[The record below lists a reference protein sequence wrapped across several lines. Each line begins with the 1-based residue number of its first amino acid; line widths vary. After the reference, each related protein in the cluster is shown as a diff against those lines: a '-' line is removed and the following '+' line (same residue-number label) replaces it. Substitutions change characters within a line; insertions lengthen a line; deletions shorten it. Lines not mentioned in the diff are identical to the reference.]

1 MKNLVKKTVL
11 YVALGLSVI
20 SCKSY
25 QHSHRL
31 VEVDRKQSVDA
42 TLQVDVEIVPDFTK
56 RIKGQTKKR
65 HKVEQLAKD
74 EAYINA
80 IIDNDVDVLVAPI
93 YSVSKTKRIF
103 FIFGGKAEATVYGYA
118 GTYKMKS
125 KESVKDETSVKKTPC
140 GDDCFDKKLQDL
152 TKLSKIDG
160 VLSSEEQK
168 VYKIN
173 QNCCGDGKNV
183 EPLSLLTVTTNKSS
197 LVDTYE
203 KVLKVGAAN
212 NNPLSANLKLKKFK
226 LPKFLSIFSKK

>member
-1 MKNLVKKTVL
+1 MKNFVTKPVL

-20 SCKSY
+20 SCKSF
-25 QHSHRL
+25 QHTHRL
-31 VEVDRKQSVDA
+31 VDVDRKQSVSA
-42 TLQVDVEIVPDFTK
+42 ELQVDVEISPDFTK
-56 RIKGQTKKR
+56 RIKGQSNKL
-65 HKVEQLAKD
+65 HKAVQLAKD
-74 EAYINA
+74 EAYYNA
-80 IIDNDVDVLVAPI
+80 IIDNEVDVLVAPI
-93 YSVSKTKRIF
+93 YSVTKTKRILF
-103 FIFGGKAEATVYGYA
+103 VFGGKAEATVYGYA
-118 GTYKMKS
+118 GTYKMKT
-125 KESVKDETSVKKTPC
+125 KAEKDEASVKKTPC

-203 KVLKVGAAN
+203 KVLKVGTSN
-212 NNPLSANLKLKKFK
+212 NNSSVSLKLKKFK
-226 LPKFLSIFSKK
+226 LPKFSSIFSKK

>member
-1 MKNLVKKTVL
+1 MKNFVTKPVL

-20 SCKSY
+20 SCKSF
-25 QHSHRL
+25 QHTHRL
-31 VEVDRKQSVDA
+31 VDVDRKQSVSA
-42 TLQVDVEIVPDFTK
+42 ELQVDVEISPDFTK
-56 RIKGQTKKR
+56 RIKGQSNKR
-65 HKVEQLAKD
+65 HKAVQLAKD
-74 EAYINA
+74 EAYYNA
-80 IIDNDVDVLVAPI
+80 IIDNEVDVLVAPI
-93 YSVSKTKRIF
+93 YSVTKTKRILF
-103 FIFGGKAEATVYGYA
+103 VFGGKAEATVYGYA
-118 GTYKMKS
+118 GTYKMKT
-125 KESVKDETSVKKTPC
+125 KAEKDEASVKKTPC

-203 KVLKVGAAN
+203 KVLKVGTSN
-212 NNPLSANLKLKKFK
+212 NNSSVSLKLKKFK
-226 LPKFLSIFSKK
+226 LPKFSSIFSKK

>member
-1 MKNLVKKTVL
+1 MKNFVTKPVL

-20 SCKSY
+20 SCKSF
-25 QHSHRL
+25 QHTHRL
-31 VEVDRKQSVDA
+31 VDVDRKQSVSA
-42 TLQVDVEIVPDFTK
+42 ELQVDVEISPDFTK
-56 RIKGQTKKR
+56 RIKGQSNKR
-65 HKVEQLAKD
+65 HKAVQLAKD
-74 EAYINA
+74 EAYYNA
-80 IIDNDVDVLVAPI
+80 IIDNEVDVLVAPI
-93 YSVSKTKRIF
+93 YSVTKTKRILF
-103 FIFGGKAEATVYGYA
+103 VFGGKAEATVYGYA
-118 GTYKMKS
+118 GTYKMKT
-125 KESVKDETSVKKTPC
+125 KAEKDEASVKKTPC

-203 KVLKVGAAN
+203 KVLKVGSSN
-212 NNPLSANLKLKKFK
+212 NNSSTSLKLKKFK
-226 LPKFLSIFSKK
+226 FPKFSSIFSKK